1 MKLLN
6 ASKFVLSQGFAPPHA
21 VSEAI
26 DKALLAN
33 LASVVDYATAAFEAF
48 NYAKALEVT
57 EQFFWSFCDDHVELV
72 KDRAYG
78 LAGEEAAE
86 SARATLNIA
95 LETLLKLFA
104 PFLPFVT
111 EEVWSWWQD
120 GTVHQSTWP
129 TSEALKTVIGDGSE
143 VQVEL
148 VALAA
153 DAISQLRKVKS
164 EAKVSMKASLEQV
177 TFSATAAHIALLQL
191 VEIDLVAAGRI
202 AGAITYTTS
211 DSALEVSAVIVPS
224 E

>member
-1 MKLLN
+1 
-6 ASKFVLSQGFAPPHA
+6 VLSQGFAPPHA
-21 VSEAI
+21 VNHAI

-33 LASVVDYATAAFEAF
+33 LALVVEDATAAFEAF
-48 NYAKALEVT
+48 NYTKALEVT

-78 LAGEEAAE
+78 LAGEEAAA
-86 SARATLNIA
+86 SARAALNIA

-120 GTVHQSTWP
+120 GSVHHSTWP
-129 TSEALKTVIGDGSE
+129 TSSALNAVIGDGSE
-143 VQVEL
+143 VQIEL
-148 VALAA
+148 VSLAA

-164 EAKVSMKASLEQV
+164 EAKVSMKAGLEQV
-177 TFSATAAHIALLQL
+177 TISANAAHIALLRQ
-191 VEIDLVAAGRI
+191 VEVDLVAAGRI
-202 AGAITYTTS
+202 AGDITYTTT
-211 DSALEVSAVIVPS
+211 DAALEVAANIVAA

>member
-1 MKLLN
+1 
-6 ASKFVLSQGFAPPHA
+6 
-21 VSEAI
+21 
-26 DKALLAN
+26 LLAN
-33 LASVVDYATAAFEAF
+33 LAVVVDDATAAFEAF
-48 NYAKALEVT
+48 NYTKALEVT

-78 LAGEEAAE
+78 LAGEEGAA
-86 SARATLNIA
+86 SARAALNIA

-120 GTVHQSTWP
+120 GSVHQAAWP
-129 TSEALKTVIGDGSE
+129 TSGALHSVIGDGSE
-143 VQVEL
+143 VEVEL

-164 EAKVSMKASLEQV
+164 EAKVSMKAGLEQV
-177 TFSATAAHIALLQL
+177 TISGFAAHIALLQQ
-191 VEIDLVAAGRI
+191 VEVDLIAAGRI
-202 AGAITYTTS
+202 AGDITYTTT
-211 DSALEVSAVIVPS
+211 DSALVVAANIVPA

>member
-1 MKLLN
+1 
-6 ASKFVLSQGFAPPHA
+6 
-21 VSEAI
+21 
-26 DKALLAN
+26 
-33 LASVVDYATAAFEAF
+33 
-48 NYAKALEVT
+48 
-57 EQFFWSFCDDHVELV
+57 
-72 KDRAYG
+72 
-78 LAGEEAAE
+78 
-86 SARATLNIA
+86 LNIA

-129 TSEALKTVIGDGSE
+129 TSEALHTVIGDASD

-164 EAKVSMKASLEQV
+164 EAKVSMKAGLEQV
-177 TFSATAAHIALLQL
+177 TFSATAAHIALLQQ
-191 VEIDLVAAGRI
+191 VEVDLVAAGRI

-211 DSALEVSAVIVPS
+211 DSALGVSAVIVPS